1 MKELEL
7 PSVRRWQADGAGTGR
22 GESEPMAQGFF
33 DRSFPERYERDAR
46 VTAEERT
53 VGDPAYPDLVAIL
66 GYWSSKLSG
75 RFAPPRSAI
84 DPGDFT
90 DVLPRV
96 KLVDVLAGPG
106 GTLDFRFR
114 LAGTAI
120 GNILGTELTR
130 LRPLDLQPPQ
140 FGAMVHEHYRQCVHE
155 RRPLLHKVEIDSV
168 RRVHSYA
175 RLLLPLSSDGEQVD
189 MLMTVDSQA

>member
-1 MKELEL
+1 
-7 PSVRRWQADGAGTGR
+7 
-22 GESEPMAQGFF
+22 MAQGFS
-33 DRSFPERYERDAR
+33 DRSFPERYEHDAR
-46 VTAEERT
+46 VTSEERT

-66 GYWSSKLSG
+66 RYWNTKRG
-75 RFAPPRSAI
+75 ERFAPPRSAI
-84 DPGDFT
+84 DPTDFIES
-90 DVLPRV
+90 LPRV
-96 KLVDVLAGPG
+96 KLVDVLRGPEG
-106 GTLDFRFR
+106 NLDFRFR

-120 GNILGTELTR
+120 GNILGTELTH

-140 FGAMVHEHYRQCVHE
+140 FGTMVHKHYEQCVRE

-168 RRVHSYA
+168 RRIHNYA

>member
-1 MKELEL
+1 
-7 PSVRRWQADGAGTGR
+7 
-22 GESEPMAQGFF
+22 MAQGFS
-33 DRSFPERYERDAR
+33 DRGIPERYERDAR
-46 VTAEERT
+46 VTSDELA
-53 VGDPAYPDLVAIL
+53 VGDPAYPDLVGIL
-66 GYWSSKLSG
+66 KYWNLKRGARL
-75 RFAPPRSAI
+75 APPRSAI
-84 DPGDFT
+84 DPSDF
-90 DVLPRV
+90 VNALPRV
-96 KLVDVLAGPG
+96 KLIDVLRSAD

-140 FGAMVHEHYRQCVHE
+140 FGTMVHAHYVQCVHE

>member
-1 MKELEL
+1 MPASRAAQQPE
-7 PSVRRWQADGAGTGR
+7 VRADV
-22 GESEPMAQGFF
+22 GEAEPMAQGFS

-46 VTAEERT
+46 VTSEERT
-53 VGDPAYPDLVAIL
+53 VGDSAYPDLAAL
-66 GYWSSKLSG
+66 LSYWNAKRG
-75 RFAPPRSAI
+75 QRFAPPRSAI
-84 DPGDFT
+84 DPSDFI
-90 DVLPRV
+90 DALPRV
-96 KLVDVLAGPG
+96 KLVDVLRSLDGK
-106 GTLDFRFR
+106 LDFRFR

-140 FGAMVHEHYRQCVHE
+140 FGTMVHEHYAQCVRE

-168 RRVHSYA
+168 RRIHNYA

>member
-1 MKELEL
+1 
-7 PSVRRWQADGAGTGR
+7 
-22 GESEPMAQGFF
+22 MAQGFS
-33 DRSFPERYERDAR
+33 DRGIPERYGRDAR
-46 VTAEERT
+46 VTSDQLAA
-53 VGDPAYPDLVAIL
+53 GDPAYPDLVAIL
-66 GYWSSKLSG
+66 NYWNAKRGARL
-75 RFAPPRSAI
+75 APPRSAI
-84 DPGDFT
+84 DPSDF
-90 DVLPRV
+90 VEALPRV
-96 KLVDVLAGPG
+96 KLVDVLRGPDG
-106 GTLDFRFR
+106 ALDFRFR

-140 FGAMVHEHYRQCVHE
+140 FGIMVHEHYVQCVRE
-155 RRPLLHKVEIDSV
+155 QRPLLHKVDIDSV

>member
-1 MKELEL
+1 
-7 PSVRRWQADGAGTGR
+7 
-22 GESEPMAQGFF
+22 MAQSFS

-46 VTAEERT
+46 VTSEERA
-53 VGDPAYPDLVAIL
+53 VGDVAYPDLVAIL
-66 GYWSSKLSG
+66 RYWNKKRG
-75 RFAPPRSAI
+75 ERFAPPRSAI
-84 DPGDFT
+84 DPTDFI
-90 DVLPRV
+90 DALPRV
-96 KLVDVLAGPG
+96 KLIDVLRGLDG
-106 GTLDFRFR
+106 KLDFRFR

-120 GNILGTELTR
+120 GNILGAELTH

-140 FGAMVHEHYRQCVHE
+140 FGAIVHAHYEQCVRE

-189 MLMTVDSQA
+189 KLMTVDSRS

>member
-1 MKELEL
+1 
-7 PSVRRWQADGAGTGR
+7 
-22 GESEPMAQGFF
+22 MAQGFS

-46 VTAEERT
+46 VTSEERA

-66 GYWSSKLSG
+66 HYWETKRGS

-84 DPGDFT
+84 EPGDF
-90 DVLPRV
+90 VEALPRV
-96 KLVDVLAGPG
+96 KLVDVLHSPD

-120 GNILGTELTR
+120 GNILGTELTH

-140 FGAMVHEHYRQCVHE
+140 FGTMVQAHYVQCVRE
-155 RRPLLHKVEIDSV
+155 RRPLLHKVAIDSV
-168 RRVHSYA
+168 RRIHNYA
-175 RLLLPLSSDGEQVD
+175 RLLLPLSGDGEQVD
-189 MLMTVDSQA
+189 MLMTIDSRA

>member
-1 MKELEL
+1 
-7 PSVRRWQADGAGTGR
+7 
-22 GESEPMAQGFF
+22 MARSAS
-33 DRSFPERYERDAR
+33 DRSFPERYERDAK
-46 VTAEERT
+46 VTSEECAL
-53 VGDPAYPDLVAIL
+53 GDPAYPDLARLL
-66 GYWSSKLSG
+66 GYWEMKRG
-75 RFAPPRSAI
+75 DRFAPARAAV
-84 DPGDFT
+84 DPTDFV

-96 KLVDVLAGPG
+96 KLVDVLHGPG
-106 GTLDFRFR
+106 DKLDFRFR

-140 FGAMVHEHYRQCVHE
+140 FGAMVHAHYRQCVRQ

-168 RRVHSYA
+168 RRVHNYA
-175 RLLLPLSSDGEQVD
+175 RLLLPLSGDGEQVD

>member
-1 MKELEL
+1 VSKELT
-7 PSVRRWQADGAGTGR
+7 P
-22 GESEPMAQGFF
+22 
-33 DRSFPERYERDAR
+33 
-46 VTAEERT
+46 
-53 VGDPAYPDLVAIL
+53 GDPAYPDLVAL
-66 GYWSSKLSG
+66 LSYWNQKRGS

-84 DPGDFT
+84 DPGEFVS
-90 DVLPRV
+90 VLPHV
-96 KLVDVLAGPG
+96 KLVDVLRAAD

-120 GNILGTELTR
+120 GSILGTELTR

-140 FGAMVHEHYRQCVHE
+140 FGALVHEHYAQCVRE

-168 RRVHSYA
+168 RRIHSYA
-175 RLLLPLSSDGEQVD
+175 RLLLPLSSDGETVD